1 MRIVAPEWLDRLPA
15 SDPRAIRSRRDLRTV
30 NGLMGHTVFW
40 TRALKD
46 LPGGSRVVEL
56 GSGDGTLLLTVARR
70 LKIQTPPVRAVFVD
84 RRPSLSP
91 QTRAAFEARGWL
103 VDVVER
109 DVFAWLTRPN
119 AETFDVAIA
128 NLFLHHFRDRDLA
141 ELLRQSA
148 SQTRRFIACE
158 PRRSLAGAAGASL
171 LGLVGCNSVT
181 RHDARVSV
189 RAGFRDH
196 ELSALWPRDPRWRLR
211 ERRRGPFTHTFVA
224 EAA

>member
-1 MRIVAPEWLDRLPA
+1 
-15 SDPRAIRSRRDLRTV
+15 
-30 NGLMGHTVFW
+30 
-40 TRALKD
+40 
-46 LPGGSRVVEL
+46 
-56 GSGDGTLLLTVARR
+56 
-70 LKIQTPPVRAVFVD
+70 
-84 RRPSLSP
+84 
-91 QTRAAFEARGWL
+91 
-103 VDVVER
+103 
-109 DVFAWLTRPN
+109 LTRPN

-128 NLFLHHFRDRDLA
+128 NLFLHPFRDRDLA

-189 RAGFRDH
+189 RAGVRDH